1 MQILET
7 ISLILCVVVFIA
19 ILAVL
24 KYVAIKLANQQS
36 HKCKKCGGNM
46 EVTDFYTFPNSNG
59 HHIIVW
65 YECPTCGR
73 VEEID
78 Y

>member
-1 MQILET
+1 MHIFEI
-7 ISLILCVVVFIA
+7 ISLILCAVVFIVTMI
-19 ILAVL
+19 ILKFIVIEL
-24 KYVAIKLANQQS
+24 INQQS
-36 HKCKKCGGNM
+36 HKCKKCGGDM
-46 EVTDFYTFPNSNG
+46 EVTDFYTFPDSNG

>member
-1 MQILET
+1 MQILEI
-7 ISLILCVVVFIA
+7 ISLILCAIIFIVILA
-19 ILAVL
+19 IL
-24 KYVAIKLANQQS
+24 KFMAIKLANQQP

-46 EVTDFYTFPNSNG
+46 EVTDFYIFPDSSD